1 MNFVDELVNGYRELL
16 RTLSRELNV
25 DDAKDVAQSSFE
37 RALVYAQT
45 HEVQSPRGLLFSI
58 ARGLRVDQLRRRSLV
73 LWESFH
79 ASGEADE
86 EPDEYGHYEIDPE
99 QQAVSRQLLMKLC
112 DVLDGLAPRC
122 REAFVL
128 CKLRGLSYEEAAAE
142 MGVSAAVVHKY
153 LMQAMRACREVT
165 QS

>member
-58 ARGLRVDQLRRRSLV
+58 ARGLRVDLLRRLSLV
-73 LWESFH
+73 LW
-79 ASGEADE
+79 
-86 EPDEYGHYEIDPE
+86 
-99 QQAVSRQLLMKLC
+99 
-112 DVLDGLAPRC
+112 
-122 REAFVL
+122 
-128 CKLRGLSYEEAAAE
+128 
-142 MGVSAAVVHKY
+142 
-153 LMQAMRACREVT
+153 
-165 QS
+165 